1 MFKKLLFAT
10 TASPVCDNAAK
21 VAFDLEMKW
30 EAKLLILHVLGVP
43 GRSFSLQFTDVRTGE
58 REEISQ
64 DYNEWVKE
72 EMNNTYG
79 KLLEDSNASIVTA
92 IGDPYREILRLAR
105 KEDADMIIMGAH
117 SREEDVGA
125 TKHRS
130 VAGSTM
136 RKVAK
141 AARCAVVVVNRPC
154 TTCWRL
160 FSNIVVGTDFSKASF
175 SAFLWAFKLAREVGA
190 NLHIFHAIDI
200 TAEGLTLPAGQ
211 TTIEQ
216 RVKEARRRIEQTY
229 IPKLQ
234 GYDKYSMEVWEGIPY
249 VEILKFARERQADLI
264 VMAHHTREIDPEE
277 AERPLIF
284 PIEVGIEDQFRR
296 GAAEKP
302 AIRLDLVLE
311 LSWRPPGIAER
322 QQSIFRSVADGDR
335 LQDLL
340 GFPVRER
347 RVFLLRHRLVHDAV
361 CVGRQRVVGRGV
373 EHGHLRTERLGERDR
388 VRDGLLGELR
398 SVGGDEDVLVH
409 AFSFSWEFLRNSSYA
424 TRHRAR

>member
-1 MFKKLLFAT
+1 M
-10 TASPVCDNAAK
+10 
-21 VAFDLEMKW
+21 
-30 EAKLLILHVLGVP
+30 
-43 GRSFSLQFTDVRTGE
+43 RTGQ
-58 REEISQ
+58 REDISP
-64 DYNEWVKE
+64 DYVEWVKE

-105 KEDADMIIMGAH
+105 KEDVDMIIMGAH

-190 NLHIFHAIDI
+190 KLHIFNAIDI

-216 RVKEARRRIEQTY
+216 RIKEARRRIEQTY

-249 VEILKFARERQADLI
+249 VEILKFARDRQADLI

-277 AERPLIF
+277 AELGSTVEQVVLR
-284 PIEVGIEDQFRR
+284 
-296 GAAEKP
+296 AACPVASVTHPDKV
-302 AIRLDLVLE
+302 ADLV
-311 LSWRPPGIAER
+311 
-322 QQSIFRSVADGDR
+322 
-335 LQDLL
+335 
-340 GFPVRER
+340 
-347 RVFLLRHRLVHDAV
+347 
-361 CVGRQRVVGRGV
+361 
-373 EHGHLRTERLGERDR
+373 
-388 VRDGLLGELR
+388 
-398 SVGGDEDVLVH
+398 
-409 AFSFSWEFLRNSSYA
+409 
-424 TRHRAR
+424 

>member
-30 EAKLLILHVLGVP
+30 EAKLLILHVMGVP

-58 REEISQ
+58 REDISP
-64 DYNEWVKE
+64 DYVEWVKE

-105 KEDADMIIMGAH
+105 KEDVDMIIMGAH

-190 NLHIFHAIDI
+190 KLHIFNAIDI

-216 RVKEARRRIEQTY
+216 RIKEARRRIEQTY

-249 VEILKFARERQADLI
+249 VEILKFARDRQADLI

-277 AERPLIF
+277 AELGSTVEQVVLR
-284 PIEVGIEDQFRR
+284 
-296 GAAEKP
+296 AACPVASVTHPDKV
-302 AIRLDLVLE
+302 ADLV
-311 LSWRPPGIAER
+311 
-322 QQSIFRSVADGDR
+322 
-335 LQDLL
+335 
-340 GFPVRER
+340 
-347 RVFLLRHRLVHDAV
+347 
-361 CVGRQRVVGRGV
+361 
-373 EHGHLRTERLGERDR
+373 
-388 VRDGLLGELR
+388 
-398 SVGGDEDVLVH
+398 
-409 AFSFSWEFLRNSSYA
+409 
-424 TRHRAR
+424 